1 MLTPGERLAPRPL
14 PDLSATLAAR
24 AASRLHACRVLDLG
38 DCRGIGAEALRT
50 ALATPPAMS
59 SLERLGLAGLA
70 ELDDQLLGDVLLT
83 IPGLLHLDLSHCRCN
98 PDPDPYPSHP

>member
-1 MLTPGERLAPRPL
+1 M
-14 PDLSATLAAR
+14 
-24 AASRLHACRVLDLG
+24 LDLG

-59 SLERLGLAGLA
+59 CLESLGLAGLA

-83 IPGLLHLDLSHCRCN
+83 IPGLLHLNISRCRRV
-98 PDPDPYPSHP
+98 PED